1 MRAYKYERERKDS
14 CLLHAFA
21 DETHTITGSLSRT
34 SLAFLEQPSY
44 KTDQDLAVS

>member
-1 MRAYKYERERKDS
+1 MKEKGKTVAFFTR
-14 CLLHAFA
+14 LL
-21 DETHTITGSLSRT
+21 ITGSLSRT